1 MAQTNSS
8 EPDGLS
14 QLQHVSSD
22 IPRYTPDNSPDNSP
36 ATSSYTPQPTA
47 HRKAQYKP
55 QPAMGQDVRRQKAL
69 EIQKLQR
76 LQRVNAARH
85 LTETVLE
92 INDASHAES
101 DSTADIHLEH
111 GQPAQ
116 LSNISS
122 ENDTA
127 KEAVLAP
134 GSAGSNAMS
143 GVRSLYSK
151 SLVMQPEPLIEIP
164 SDLVTGWIS
173 MVFPQGER
181 CLLVSANGKT
191 TSRGIKGHRID
202 TFLSCLPGGSYASVS
217 PRQNKPC
224 IFDCIYHAPT
234 QTYYALDILMWN
246 GAPVHECDTDFRQ
259 YWLHSRLSEV
269 DVGRII
275 MANQRRIVPIQAYGC
290 TVDELRMQLAQ
301 AESNA
306 LAAGMFL
313 LNRQCFYS
321 AGESTP
327 LFCTIVFPDRLL
339 ESTAV
344 SQSLGVLQTWL
355 ISNP

>member
-1 MAQTNSS
+1 MSRQIYL
-8 EPDGLS
+8 D
-14 QLQHVSSD
+14 
-22 IPRYTPDNSPDNSP
+22 TPDNSPDNSP
-36 ATSSYTPQPTA
+36 ATSSYTPSTTA
-47 HRKAQYKP
+47 HRKAKYKP
-55 QPAMGQDVRRQKAL
+55 QPAMGQDVRDR
-69 EIQKLQR
+69 
-76 LQRVNAARH
+76 RH
-85 LTETVLE
+85 WKYR
-92 INDASHAES
+92 
-101 DSTADIHLEH
+101 TATTPEEH
-111 GQPAQ
+111 GQA
-116 LSNISS
+116 STIIHISS
-122 ENDTA
+122 EERYS
-127 KEAVLAP
+127 K
-134 GSAGSNAMS
+134 GSCFSTRISSSNAMS

-224 IFDCIYHAPT
+224 ILTAYTMHQPKPITRWIFSCGTGHQFTNATRISDSIGYTPG
-234 QTYYALDILMWN
+234 YLRY
-246 GAPVHECDTDFRQ
+246 
-259 YWLHSRLSEV
+259 
-269 DVGRII
+269 VGRII